1 MEITS
6 LDLNFE
12 TKYFRLMSGDVEVK
26 KSWTQKDCL
35 KIWLLH

>member
-12 TKYFRLMSGDVEVK
+12 TKYFRPMSGDEAK
-26 KSWTQKDCL
+26 KSWTQKNCL
-35 KIWLLH
+35 EILLLH

>member
-12 TKYFRLMSGDVEVK
+12 TKYFRLMSGDEAK

-35 KIWLLH
+35 EIWLLH